1 MAVESAAPSPD
12 MRPNG
17 AIKLGNAPLPPL
29 APLPRKDALEE
40 ADDDDD
46 DERGTGAIGSDD
58 GPNSDE
64 PNDDERK
71 DEVSNAPPMFMFIFM
86 PC

>member
-1 MAVESAAPSPD
+1 

-29 APLPRKDALEE
+29 APLPRKDALE
-40 ADDDDD
+40 AADDDD

-64 PNDDERK
+64 PNEDERK